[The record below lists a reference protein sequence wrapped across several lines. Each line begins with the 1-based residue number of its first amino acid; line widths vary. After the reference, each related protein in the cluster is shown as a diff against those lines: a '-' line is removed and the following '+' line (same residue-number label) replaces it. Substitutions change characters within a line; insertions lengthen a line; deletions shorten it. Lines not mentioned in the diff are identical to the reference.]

1 MYNSILTSVKKML
14 GIEEEYK
21 QFDADIIMHI
31 NSVFFTLNQLG
42 VGPSN
47 GFTIK
52 DETAT
57 WDDYFEHGEQIEAV
71 KSYMYLKVR
80 LLFDP
85 PQTSSIMEAMKNQ
98 TSEFEWRINVDV
110 DLKNNTQEEVIQN
123 GK

>member
-1 MYNSILTSVKKML
+1 ML

-21 QFDADIIMHI
+21 QFDADIIIHI

-47 GFTIK
+47 GFTIE

-71 KSYMYLKVR
+71 KSYMYLNVR

-123 GK
+123 GQ